1 VAKRALTFNGLD
13 DFSATRD
20 TDVLGFSFLGLE
32 TCFSGFVPEAPGFKA
47 CFSLLP
53 LTFFTKP
60 EKHVSKPKKEKPKT
74 SVSRVAEKSSSP
86 LNVSARLATFTLVAV
101 LKNQGLFEQA
111 LDVLDVLEQKGDN
124 KKKVDQE
131 RKSIQTLLK
140 NTQED

>member
-1 VAKRALTFNGLD
+1 MARIQYNRSQGA
-13 DFSATRD
+13 
-20 TDVLGFSFLGLE
+20 
-32 TCFSGFVPEAPGFKA
+32 
-47 CFSLLP
+47 
-53 LTFFTKP
+53 
-60 EKHVSKPKKEKPKT
+60 KEKPKT
-74 SVSRVAEKSSSP
+74 SVSHVAEKSSSP

>member
-1 VAKRALTFNGLD
+1 M
-13 DFSATRD
+13 
-20 TDVLGFSFLGLE
+20 
-32 TCFSGFVPEAPGFKA
+32 
-47 CFSLLP
+47 
-53 LTFFTKP
+53 
-60 EKHVSKPKKEKPKT
+60 
-74 SVSRVAEKSSSP
+74 SRVAEKSSSP
-86 LNVSARLATFTLVAV
+86 LNVSARLATSTLVAV